1 MERPR
6 RSLGYDDYMH
16 LDVKDK
22 IVVVLRYEPAGF
34 SAKNVH
40 GGLTEHSQL
49 ITKAINAR
57 NHGAESR
64 RCDQRK
70 IR

>member
-1 MERPR
+1 
-6 RSLGYDDYMH
+6 MH

-22 IVVVLRYEPAGF
+22 TWWCCGTSLRI

-49 ITKAINAR
+49 ITKAINA
-57 NHGAESR
+57 GITA
-64 RCDQRK
+64 RK
-70 IR
+70 PSL